1 MYSGYTY
8 KSGIKF
14 VRALTSFAD
23 ALAAYNAG
31 EKICVNYFPGK
42 PSRVI
47 GPFFV
52 PTEQNKYAFEGIG
65 KKSVWFVADVPAGYV
80 LENEIA
86 AALADLNS
94 LPK

>member
-1 MYSGYTY
+1 MYPGYTY

-31 EKICVNYFPGK
+31 EKICLNYYPNK
-42 PSRVI
+42 PSRVV
-47 GPFFV
+47 GPFFE
-52 PTEQNKYAFEGIG
+52 PTTRNKAAFEGIG
-65 KKSVWFVADVPAGYV
+65 KHSVWFVADVPAGYV
-80 LENEIA
+80 LGEQIA
-86 AALADLNS
+86 AALAEVNS